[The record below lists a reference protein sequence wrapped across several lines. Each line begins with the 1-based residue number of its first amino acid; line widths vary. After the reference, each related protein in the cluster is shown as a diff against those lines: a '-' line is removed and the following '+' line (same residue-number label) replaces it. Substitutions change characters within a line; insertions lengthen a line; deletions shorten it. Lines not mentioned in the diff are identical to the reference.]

1 VRAPDADD
9 LLRRLGRGVRPI
21 GGAARSRV
29 GADTPDFTMLLSG
42 ARSGA
47 YRSGRRVGVPG
58 RFDIELSD
66 EQREELDRAG
76 DEAEAGGLGV
86 FAAVV
91 ADRALLVD
99 VGAREV
105 FDARPL
111 RDVGAGGAQL
121 VHDAQGL
128 VVLTPAERGDDDG
141 SSPASMA
148 PALRMGQPARFANA
162 SLVRSLGG
170 PLGTGEQSGE

>member
-47 YRSGRRVGVPG
+47 YRSGRRVGVPE

-91 ADRALLVD
+91 ADRI
-99 VGAREV
+99 VGKPYLEIDIDRE
-105 FDARPL
+105 AIT
-111 RDVGAGGAQL
+111 VGLEAWP
-121 VHDAQGL
+121 DS
-128 VVLTPAERGDDDG
+128 DD
-141 SSPASMA
+141 S
-148 PALRMGQPARFANA
+148 
-162 SLVRSLGG
+162 
-170 PLGTGEQSGE
+170 